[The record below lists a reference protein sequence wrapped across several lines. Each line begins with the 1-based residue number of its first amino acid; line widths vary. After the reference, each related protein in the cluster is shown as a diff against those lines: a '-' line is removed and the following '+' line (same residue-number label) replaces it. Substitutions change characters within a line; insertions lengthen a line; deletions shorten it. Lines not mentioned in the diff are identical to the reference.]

1 MLTQIT
7 PFRSPAEFMFTFAS
21 REQMRMSGEEG
32 NLARLVQRVNG
43 PHDQVVATIKKMP
56 FPLNNREFVARNLCA
71 ADTNGDLLFASV
83 PVDDVVDYG
92 MNMRTVRGVARA
104 LVRFTPL
111 GESQCKATHIQ
122 YLDAGGVIPA
132 RVIQRKIPLSLVPVG
147 NLRDA
152 FRRDDEIDKVELDG
166 LARVMREEQQVYS
179 EDEDS
184 LIQRVQVSTE
194 RTHTV

>member
-1 MLTQIT
+1 
-7 PFRSPAEFMFTFAS
+7 
-21 REQMRMSGEEG
+21 MRMSGEEG

-152 FRRDDEIDKVELDG
+152 FRRDDEIDKVERDG